1 MSPRVRANRRSVMN
15 RASVLLVAVM
25 LCSCGTSMP
34 NNIQGIDGPWFAQLN
49 NADGTSAFNF
59 SATLTQGNGS
69 AISVSDLQF
78 ASVSTCFNSSTH
90 QVGTFSV
97 TGTTNGIA
105 VGTFTL
111 TITAPSSGAMN
122 NELSLQGARTSDGSI
137 SGTWSLTGQP
147 GCAGASGTFTMRLP
161 HSDPP

>member
-1 MSPRVRANRRSVMN
+1 MS
-15 RASVLLVAVM
+15 RASVLLLAVM
-25 LCSCGTSMP
+25 LCSCGTSTP

-49 NADGTSAFNF
+49 NVDGTSAFAF
-59 SATLTQGNGS
+59 SATLTQANGS
-69 AISVSDLQF
+69 AVNVSNLQF
-78 ASVSTCFNSSTH
+78 ASVLTCFDSSTH

-137 SGTWSLTGQP
+137 SGSWSLTGQP